1 LLKEKG
7 QDFQAV
13 ISHPTY
19 SLPFLNPGRL
29 IEVRDGDADFG
40 WGVVVAYNK
49 VINPKVSSSIPD
61 CYVILM
67 YRADHLSLPTPIH
80 LRNITSLTS
89 SSRSLPI
96 VLSRRKLPAP
106 VSLLHQPVML
116 VES

>member
-1 LLKEKG
+1 MKEAEKERDAIKVDREDEIKEYYELRQLLKEKG

-49 VINPKVSSSIPD
+49 VINPKVSLFRSDVRD
-61 CYVILM
+61 C
-67 YRADHLSLPTPIH
+67 
-80 LRNITSLTS
+80 
-89 SSRSLPI
+89 
-96 VLSRRKLPAP
+96 
-106 VSLLHQPVML
+106 
-116 VES
+116 